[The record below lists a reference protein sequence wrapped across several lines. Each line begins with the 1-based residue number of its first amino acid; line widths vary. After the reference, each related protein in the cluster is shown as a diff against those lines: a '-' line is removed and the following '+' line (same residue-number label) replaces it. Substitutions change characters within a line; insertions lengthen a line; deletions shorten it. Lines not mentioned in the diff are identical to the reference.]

1 MIINFLKGQK
11 QYFYFFLSS
20 LILVIIIGI
29 LSPYFINSIS
39 SDWEILLEKKLY
51 KIEKETLALIK
62 EKENS
67 ILKLHSVIEDSI
79 TIISKKD
86 RNNAE
91 EIFKFI
97 NKNEFNNFS
106 VEIINN
112 ENQLIAWTNTIA
124 INPSF
129 YTHLLSKYR
138 SGESFFFN
146 SDLSIYFCSFNIV
159 GKYKIFV
166 GLPIEKK
173 YIIKNSFYEPVN
185 FTQYL
190 NDTYQTEFNIT
201 YSSETKIVK
210 DGRKFSFPIYNNY
223 NNLIGTVSLVKP
235 SRDAELI
242 NIRELVFTIQ
252 SLLAL
257 IAFIF
262 LGIGFYPTYKKL
274 KSRSVK
280 IFLFSIYL
288 IAIRVLI
295 FLFIIPSKYLN
306 TEFVN
311 PVFFSSSFG
320 YGIVKSPLELF
331 LTIITILLILL
342 FSYKNTLEYIEEKN
356 NAAINKLISIPVSV
370 LLLFIYFIILRIF
383 GSALNSV
390 IFDSSILYFK
400 ETYLLPDSPTALMYL
415 NVLLF
420 GFGSILSSV
429 MIILLFLNL
438 NKRTFKNET
447 IILFISSF
455 ILFQIFGFI
464 FDFFQYQP
472 QTTPLIRI
480 LYILI
485 SFLISYYILIGNVKK
500 LSTYVVILF
509 SGSIISIS
517 LLNDFNTQLE
527 KNSLK
532 TTAFEITRSNLN
544 LLDYLVGQSLTD
556 ISKNGRIKEIFLNGS
571 TNYEAEA
578 FIIWSNSPISRESKG
593 CIVNI
598 INDNKML
605 LGSFN
610 YQFDEIYQWDWTDDS
625 SDLAENKIIHQN
637 IYETE
642 NIIIRGIIPIFSGEQ
657 KLGYVEISLL
667 YDVYSLGFEDR
678 PEFISSGNPFARSSV
693 NINLLKIFEFHDNEL
708 INYFTDVLLSDEET
722 EKITHADFSVNNDV
736 WINMIINGEDYTVYV
751 RKIDKNGFEKIIAI
765 TQREKDISW
774 NLFDF
779 FKVFFVHIMMIM
791 IILLFVI
798 VFSFPKEWKIKFS
811 FKTKLLLTLVVVS
824 VIPLIL
830 LASYFKNLT
839 DEKNDAAINYK
850 LGKRAD
856 NVEDYLNTYIVG
868 STLSELSLYEKAV
881 RDLGIEF
888 ALYDNEKLI
897 FSSQGVYYRIGLISK
912 FLNPIV
918 YSNLFFDGKNEFV
931 IEESIDKYKYNS
943 FFHKS
948 VIGGNNYILKVSDVF
963 NRIQLPMTGAEL
975 DIFLFGT
982 YSLAVILIII
992 LSTILANQI
1001 SSPIYKLTK
1010 ATRSVSH
1017 GDLDIQ
1023 VDNRS
1028 KGEIKELTD
1037 GFNLMVRELKKSQIE
1052 LAEVER
1058 ESAWKEMAKQVAH
1071 EIKNPLT
1078 PMKLAVQHL
1087 IIAKKDKSTKF
1098 DEIFEKVTATL
1109 VNQIDNLKN
1118 IASEFS
1124 SFAKMPSLK
1133 LERLDLKEIA
1143 VETIDLF
1150 IEEKCSIKIFGDNEK
1165 YFVHTDRE
1173 QFQRMLINMIRN
1185 SIQAEANSLTINL
1198 EETTNAVLIE
1208 VSDNGTGISN
1218 DIAERIFDENFS
1230 TKSKGMGLGLSMA
1243 KRFVELTGGEL
1254 KLKTTSAEG
1263 TTFIIIHPKV

>member
-1 MIINFLKGQK
+1 MIINFFKGQK
-11 QYFYFFLSS
+11 KYFYFFLSS
-20 LILVIIIGI
+20 LIFIIIVGAV
-29 LSPYFINSIS
+29 SPYFIDSIS
-39 SDWEILLEKKLY
+39 SDWETFLEKRLN
-51 KIEKETLALIK
+51 KIENETLGLIK

-67 ILKLHSVIEDSI
+67 ILNLQSVIEDSI
-79 TIISKKD
+79 TIISKEE

-91 EIFKFI
+91 EIFRFI
-97 NKNEFNNFS
+97 IKSEFKNFS
-106 VEIINN
+106 VEIFNN
-112 ENQLIAWTNTIA
+112 ESQLTAWTNTLA
-124 INPSF
+124 IDPSF
-129 YTHLLSKYR
+129 YPQLLSR
-138 SGESFFFN
+138 CNPGESFFFD

-173 YIIKNSFYEPVN
+173 YIIKNIFYEPVN

-201 YSSETKIVK
+201 YNSETKIVK
-210 DGRKFSFPIYNNY
+210 DGRKFSFPIYNNLD
-223 NNLIGTVSLVKP
+223 NLIGTVSLVKP
-235 SRDAELI
+235 SRDAEL
-242 NIRELVFTIQ
+242 NYIREIVFTIQ

-262 LGIGFYPTYKKL
+262 LGIGFYPAYKKL

-280 IFLFSIYL
+280 IFLFSFYI

-295 FLFIIPSKYLN
+295 FLFNFPSKYLN
-306 TEFVN
+306 TEFVD
-311 PVFFSSSFG
+311 PVFYSSTFG
-320 YGIVKSPLELF
+320 FGIVKSPMELF
-331 LTIITILLILL
+331 LTIVTILLILL
-342 FSYKNTLEYIEEKN
+342 LSYKNTLEYIDEKN
-356 NAAINKLISIPVSV
+356 NITIDKLISIPVSV
-370 LLLFIYFIILRIF
+370 LLLFVYFIILRIF
-383 GSALNSV
+383 GAGLNSV

-420 GFGSILSSV
+420 GFGSILFSIL
-429 MIILLFLNL
+429 IILLFLNL
-438 NKRTFKNET
+438 NKQSFKIDI

-455 ILFQIFGFI
+455 ILFQIIGVI
-464 FDFFQYQP
+464 FDFFQNQP

-480 LYILI
+480 IYILI
-485 SFLISYYILIGNVKK
+485 SFIISYYILIGNVKK
-500 LSTYVVILF
+500 LSTYVVILI
-509 SGSIISIS
+509 SGSVISIA
-517 LLNDFNTQLE
+517 LLSDFNTQLE

-544 LLDYLVGQSLTD
+544 LLDFLVGESLED
-556 ISKNGRIKEIFLNGS
+556 ISKNERIKEILLNGS

-578 FIIWSNSPISRESKG
+578 FIIWSNTPISRESKS
-593 CIVNI
+593 CVVNI
-598 INDNKML
+598 INDQKML

-610 YQFDEIYQWDWTDDS
+610 YQFDEVYLWDWTNDS
-625 SDLAENKIIHQN
+625 SDITDIKIIHQN

-642 NIIIRGIIPIFSGEQ
+642 NMIIRGIIPIFSGEQ

-667 YDVYSLGFEDR
+667 YDVYSFGFEDQ
-678 PEFISSGNPFARSSV
+678 PEFISSSNPFARTSV
-693 NINLLKIFEFHDNEL
+693 NINLLKIFEFHNDEL
-708 INYFTDVLLSDEET
+708 INYFTDVLLSDKET
-722 EKITHADFSVNNDV
+722 EKITHADLSVNNDV
-736 WINMIINGEDYTVYV
+736 WLSMIINGEDYTVYV

-765 TQREKDISW
+765 AQRAKDISW

-779 FKVFFVHIMMIM
+779 FKVFFVHIMMIL
-791 IILLFVI
+791 IILLFVM
-798 VFSFPKEWKIKFS
+798 VFILHKKWTIKFS

-830 LASYFKNLT
+830 LASYFKNMT
-839 DEKNDAAINYK
+839 NEKNDAAINYK

-856 NVEDYLNTYIVG
+856 QVEDYLNTYIVG

-881 RDLGIEF
+881 KDLGIEF

-897 FSSQGVYYRIGLISK
+897 FSSQGIYYQIGLMSK

-931 IEESIDKYKYNS
+931 IEERIDKYKYNS

-948 VIGGNNYILKVSDVF
+948 VISGNSYILKVSDVF

-1023 VDNRS
+1023 IDNRG

-1087 IIAKKDKSTKF
+1087 IIANKDKSPKF

-1133 LERLDLKEIA
+1133 LEKLDLKEIA
-1143 VETIDLF
+1143 TETIDLF
-1150 IEEKCSIKIFGDNEK
+1150 IEEKCSIKISGDNEK
-1165 YFVHTDRE
+1165 YIVHTDRE

-1185 SIQAEANSLTINL
+1185 SIQAEANSLTISF
-1198 EETTNAVLIE
+1198 EETTNAVFIE
-1208 VSDNGTGISN
+1208 VSDNGTGISD

-1243 KRFVELTGGEL
+1243 KRFVELSGGEI